1 MMMDNHGAIWPSWIA
16 VEDDLPKEGVEV
28 MVSLRSPRMRHR
40 MQTLGT
46 WESGQWT
53 LDVGGRR
60 RRDVTHWMPAPPPPD
75 D

>member
-1 MMMDNHGAIWPSWIA
+1 VVSGNDVQWPAWTA
-16 VEDDLPKEGVEV
+16 VEDGVPEEGVEV
-28 MVSLRSPRMRHR
+28 MVSLRSPHTRRR

-46 WESGQWT
+46 WEVGQWT
-53 LDVGGRR
+53 LDVGGDR